1 MKPIIYYILLFFF
14 CFCFIVVVISCKCRF
29 TEDIYQM
36 TGYRPGLY
44 WQLTWRYIGPFIMCC
59 VLISSVVF
67 MIIKNPKYGAWSA
80 ELVSLIA
87 LSIELKL
94 NKKKKNIK

>member
-1 MKPIIYYILLFFF
+1 
-14 CFCFIVVVISCKCRF
+14 
-29 TEDIYQM
+29 M
-36 TGYRPGLY
+36 TGYRPGIY

-80 ELVSLIA
+80 ELVSGIYCF
-87 LSIELKL
+87 LSPLFPL
-94 NKKKKNIK
+94 DFSLPLPSRVF